1 VDGRVLHTPVTADLD
16 ISVLQKQG
24 CKLFV
29 DLGNREGRKILQ
41 QMSQVRNSLDRIGR
55 QHVTEEKVSIALR
68 ESKQIISDAGDD

>member
-1 VDGRVLHTPVTADLD
+1 MQVV
-16 ISVLQKQG
+16 
-24 CKLFV
+24 C

-41 QMSQVRNSLDRIGR
+41 QMSQVRNSLDRIGW